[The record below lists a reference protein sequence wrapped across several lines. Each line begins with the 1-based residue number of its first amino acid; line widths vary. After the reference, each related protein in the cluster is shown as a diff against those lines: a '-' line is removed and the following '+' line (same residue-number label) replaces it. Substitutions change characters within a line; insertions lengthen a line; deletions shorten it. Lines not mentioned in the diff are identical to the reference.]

1 MATPDHTAMQV
12 VDLDK
17 YSGHIE
23 SIDDI
28 TLLQEATKAAKA
40 GALRAAY
47 IMVWIACAESLK
59 RRFREAQPRDNEAG
73 KIVGEFESMEQQHSA
88 VDKFLLTK
96 ALEYGFVSDSGYA
109 HLLQIY
115 ENRCIYGHPY
125 EEAPSPEKLKDAAA
139 TVVELVL
146 SKPVKLRHG
155 FVKRLLEDLLTTG
168 TYLDDQESAVSAYL
182 KQMLPRIDE
191 DIHAWLLDQYLER
204 LEKISGDAST
214 ALFFRRGQWFAKAMV
229 AEIGVGV
236 FGPEEW
242 HDRAV
247 KFPKTVMGICSTETV
262 FSQIGTLAQDAVVG
276 AVLEESTTRASAL
289 AYLEQLHEN
298 DILSLRQSQ
307 RFEDRL
313 SNVSFDEVRVSQLG
327 MKLSYPTVIR
337 ELSSGNYQAQNTAVN
352 VVNSLGPTQAALLG
366 EREQEILGRTI
377 LQAADLNA
385 WSATRF
391 LRDLKDQVGDW
402 PLEMIRGI
410 ALESFIDQQGHV
422 RLNITHLQ
430 VVASALDQLDS
441 TSLGELVNGVLES
454 IKASTV
460 NFPTGQEQLDTAVQ
474 VLNRYPWSEKLVQ
487 LLQDKV

>member
-155 FVKRLLEDLLTTG
+155 FV
-168 TYLDDQESAVSAYL
+168 QAP
-182 KQMLPRIDE
+182 PRGFTD
-191 DIHAWLLDQYLER
+191 YR
-204 LEKISGDAST
+204 
-214 ALFFRRGQWFAKAMV
+214 
-229 AEIGVGV
+229 
-236 FGPEEW
+236 
-242 HDRAV
+242 
-247 KFPKTVMGICSTETV
+247 
-262 FSQIGTLAQDAVVG
+262 
-276 AVLEESTTRASAL
+276 
-289 AYLEQLHEN
+289 
-298 DILSLRQSQ
+298 
-307 RFEDRL
+307 
-313 SNVSFDEVRVSQLG
+313 
-327 MKLSYPTVIR
+327 
-337 ELSSGNYQAQNTAVN
+337 
-352 VVNSLGPTQAALLG
+352 
-366 EREQEILGRTI
+366 
-377 LQAADLNA
+377 
-385 WSATRF
+385 
-391 LRDLKDQVGDW
+391 
-402 PLEMIRGI
+402 
-410 ALESFIDQQGHV
+410 
-422 RLNITHLQ
+422 NI
-430 VVASALDQLDS
+430 
-441 TSLGELVNGVLES
+441 
-454 IKASTV
+454 
-460 NFPTGQEQLDTAVQ
+460 P
-474 VLNRYPWSEKLVQ
+474 
-487 LLQDKV
+487 